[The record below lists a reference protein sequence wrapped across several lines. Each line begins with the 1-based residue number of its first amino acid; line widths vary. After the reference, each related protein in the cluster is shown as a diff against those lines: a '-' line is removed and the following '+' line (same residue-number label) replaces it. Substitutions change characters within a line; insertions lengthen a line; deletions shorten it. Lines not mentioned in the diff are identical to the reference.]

1 MSLPARA
8 VEGSKASAP
17 AVAPA
22 APAPGS
28 GPLGLLSTCYEFG
41 LRGRGAPD
49 RVLLIPAGR
58 ELTGRDG
65 QRWVFE
71 AERARNAT
79 AANQALIPVDFNHAT
94 ELKAGKGE
102 ETPAAGWIT
111 QVDVQDGALW
121 ASIEW
126 TDRGRYAVLGRS
138 YRYLSPA
145 FHFDP
150 KTREIGRIASVAL
163 VNKPNLRLPA
173 LNREE
178 GTMDEETKAGA
189 TGPEASAANAA
200 PGASGGGGQPA
211 PAPSPAGAPGGGGQ
225 PAPAPA
231 AQSEAAA
238 APALTAYVPRADYD
252 LAVARAAAAERRLG
266 EARAGERSAE
276 IEAEVSAAL
285 KAGRIAPASA
295 DYHRQA
301 CAAEGGLERFRAFL
315 RGQPEIAGPSGL
327 AGKSPA
333 PGAPALSAESA
344 RVAAMF
350 GNSAEDL
357 NRYGG
362 AAAGE

>member
-1 MSLPARA
+1 MTRSARVA
-8 VEGSKASAP
+8 EGPK
-17 AVAPA
+17 APA
-22 APAPGS
+22 APAPALGS
-28 GPLGLLSTCYEFG
+28 GPVGRPATCYEFG

-58 ELTGRDG
+58 DLTGRDG
-65 QRWVFE
+65 QQWVFD

-102 ETPAAGWIT
+102 DTPAAGWIT
-111 QVDVQDGALW
+111 QVDVRDGALW

-126 TDRGRYAVLGRS
+126 TDRGRYAVVGRS

-189 TGPEASAANAA
+189 TGPGAA
-200 PGASGGGGQPA
+200 PEMAVQSGR
-211 PAPSPAGAPGGGGQ
+211 
-225 PAPAPA
+225 
-231 AQSEAAA
+231 EATDLA
-238 APALTAYVPRADYD
+238 AYVPRADYD
-252 LAVARAAAAERRLG
+252 RALARAAEAERGLAERVRV
-266 EARAGERSAE
+266 ERAAE
-276 IEAEVSAAL
+276 IESEIGAAL
-285 KAGRIAPASA
+285 RAGRIAPASVE
-295 DYHRQA
+295 YHRRA
-301 CAAEGGLERFRAFL
+301 CAAEGGLERFREFA
-315 RGQPEIAGPSGL
+315 RSQPQIAGPGGL
-327 AGKSPA
+327 DGKSPE
-333 PGAPALSAESA
+333 PGAPSLNAEAA

-362 AAAGE
+362 PAAREEI

>member
-1 MSLPARA
+1 MSRPARA
-8 VEGSKASAP
+8 AEGAK
-17 AVAPA
+17 APA
-22 APAPGS
+22 ASGS
-28 GPLGLLSTCYEFG
+28 GPVGRLSTCYEFG

-58 ELTGRDG
+58 DLAGRDG
-65 QRWVFE
+65 QRWVFD

-102 ETPAAGWIT
+102 DTPAAGWIT

-126 TDRGRYAVLGRS
+126 TDRGRFAVVGRS

-189 TGPEASAANAA
+189 TGPEA
-200 PGASGGGGQPA
+200 ASG
-211 PAPSPAGAPGGGGQ
+211 GGGGQ

-231 AQSEAAA
+231 GAPGSGGGQPSPAPAAQSERVAQSERAAQSEPA
-238 APALTAYVPRADYD
+238 APAADLAAYVPRADYD
-252 LAVARAAAAERRLG
+252 QALARAAEAERRLG
-266 EARAGERSAE
+266 EVRAAERSAE
-276 IEAEVSAAL
+276 IEAEVAAAVR
-285 KAGRIAPASA
+285 AGRIAPASVE
-295 DYHRQA
+295 YHRQA
-301 CAAEGGLERFRAFL
+301 CAAEGGLERFRAFA
-315 RGQPEIAGPSGL
+315 RSQPEIAGPGGL
-327 AGKSPA
+327 DGKSPA
-333 PGAPALSAESA
+333 PGAPSGNAEAA

-357 NRYGG
+357 NRYAGP
-362 AAAGE
+362 AA

>member
-1 MSLPARA
+1 MSRPARA
-8 VEGSKASAP
+8 AEGSQ
-17 AVAPA
+17 APA
-22 APAPGS
+22 ASGSASGS
-28 GPLGLLSTCYEFG
+28 GPIGRLSACYEFG

-49 RVLLIPAGR
+49 RVLLVPAGR
-58 ELTGRDG
+58 DLTGRDG
-65 QRWVFE
+65 QKWVFD
-71 AERARNAT
+71 AEKARNAT

-102 ETPAAGWIT
+102 DTPAAGWIT
-111 QVDVQDGALW
+111 QVDVRDGALW

-126 TDRGRYAVLGRS
+126 TDRGRYAVVGRS

-150 KTREIGRIASVAL
+150 ETREIGRIASVAL

-189 TGPEASAANAA
+189 TGPEA
-200 PGASGGGGQPA
+200 ASG
-211 PAPSPAGAPGGGGQ
+211 GGGGQ

-231 AQSEAAA
+231 GAPGSGGGEPAPAPAAQSEPA
-238 APALTAYVPRADYD
+238 APTADLAAYVPRADYD
-252 LAVARAAAAERRLG
+252 QALARAAEAERRLG
-266 EARAGERSAE
+266 EVRAAERSAE
-276 IEAEVSAAL
+276 IEAEVAAAV

-301 CAAEGGLERFRAFL
+301 CAAEGGLERFREFA
-315 RGQPEIAGPSGL
+315 RSQPQIAGPSGL
-327 AGKSPA
+327 DGKGPES
-333 PGAPALSAESA
+333 GAPSGNAEAA

-357 NRYGG
+357 NRYAGP
-362 AAAGE
+362 AA

>member
-1 MSLPARA
+1 MSRP
-8 VEGSKASAP
+8 AP
-17 AVAPA
+17 AAAGAKAPA
-22 APAPGS
+22 APAPAPGS
-28 GPLGLLSTCYEFG
+28 GPVGRLATCYEFG
-41 LRGRGAPD
+41 LRGRGAPE

-58 ELTGRDG
+58 DLTGRDG
-65 QRWVFE
+65 QRWVFD
-71 AERARNAT
+71 AEKARNAT

-102 ETPAAGWIT
+102 DTPAAGWIT

-126 TDRGRYAVLGRS
+126 TDRGRYAVVGRS

-189 TGPEASAANAA
+189 TGPEAA
-200 PGASGGGGQPA
+200 PG
-211 PAPSPAGAPGGGGQ
+211 GGGGQ

-231 AQSEAAA
+231 GAPGSGGGPPAPSPAAQSERA
-238 APALTAYVPRADYD
+238 APTADLAAYVPRADYD
-252 LAVARAAAAERRLG
+252 QALARAAEAERRLG
-266 EARAGERSAE
+266 EVRAAERSTE
-276 IEAEVSAAL
+276 IEAEVAAAV

-301 CAAEGGLERFRAFL
+301 CAAEGGLERFREFA
-315 RGQPEIAGPSGL
+315 RSQPEIAGPSGL
-327 AGKSPA
+327 DRKSPE
-333 PGAPALSAESA
+333 PGAPSLNAEAA

-357 NRYGG
+357 NRFAGP
-362 AAAGE
+362 AA